1 MSEDRIL
8 NATLSRI
15 QKTRRDAEGVI
26 EEVLAEAKDD
36 LQLNLDERKTLAL
49 FVSKD
54 GEAVLGQTTLN
65 STSDTYDKTLGDS
78 TLNG

>member
-1 MSEDRIL
+1 
-8 NATLSRI
+8 
-15 QKTRRDAEGVI
+15 VI
-26 EEVLAEAKDD
+26 EEVLAEATLDT
-36 LQLNLDERKTLAL
+36 QLPEERKGLAL

-65 STSDTYDKTLGDS
+65 STTDTYEKTLGDS

>member
-1 MSEDRIL
+1 M
-8 NATLSRI
+8 
-15 QKTRRDAEGVI
+15 I
-26 EEVLAEAKDD
+26 EEVLAEATFDT
-36 LQLNLDERKTLAL
+36 QLPEERKGLAL

-65 STSDTYDKTLGDS
+65 STTDTYEKTLGDS